1 MTKVNY
7 PWGWLSS
14 ILDKSRRVRRT
25 QAAHMTQ
32 PASSFTVV
40 NGRVVFDNGITKRW
54 RCPVCAWWRE
64 WQVKSCSAC
73 GTHRDAGT
81 ARPRPVDRDG

>member
-1 MTKVNY
+1 MT
-7 PWGWLSS
+7 
-14 ILDKSRRVRRT
+14 R
-25 QAAHMTQ
+25 

-64 WQVKSCSAC
+64 WQVESCSAC
-73 GTHRDAGT
+73 AIWTP
-81 ARPRPVDRDG
+81 ARPSSAPWIETVVSSGHARGQKPVGRLL